1 MRASAQR
8 RVPGGKQ
15 VRVHLELE
23 GGAVKAA
30 EVSGDFFLYPEDSLR
45 ALEDALVGLSASTP
59 EGSVLMLVEL
69 VFATHNITSFGFT
82 PQDLARTIWEALR

>member
-30 EVSGDFFLYPEDSLR
+30 EISGDFFLYPEEGLE
-45 ALEDALVGLSASTP
+45 ALEDALVGLTASSN
-59 EGSVLMLVEL
+59 EDSILEL
-69 VFATHNITSFGFT
+69 VQGLFNSHKITSLGFG
-82 PQDLARTIWEALR
+82 PRDLARTIWEALR